1 MKFLETELKGAFIID
16 PDRLEDER
24 GFFARVFCEREFAA
38 HGLETRF
45 VQCSISYSP
54 RKGTLRGMHY
64 QSPPHGEAKVVRC
77 TSGAIHDVIVD
88 LRRDSHTY
96 GRWIG
101 VELSAQNSRI
111 LYIPKGCAHGFQTLV
126 DNSEVFYQMSAFF
139 HAECAAGIRWND
151 PVFNVSWPG
160 EVRVISE
167 RDKSYPDFQP

>member
-1 MKFLETELKGAFIID
+1 MKFLETALKGAFIIE

-45 VQCSISYSP
+45 VQCSISFSP
-54 RKGTLRGMHY
+54 RKGTLRGVHY

-160 EVRVISE
+160 EVCVISE